1 VLGVEVILIGGG
13 GVAAICMAA
22 VKTRRADALVEMG
35 LADVLED

>member
-1 VLGVEVILIGGG
+1 VLSIEVVLIEGG